1 MFTPGTRNNCRSSSF
16 PRLPGPTMQTLI
28 WSFAP
33 NGFADGPTAWAS
45 KEDFEI
51 SPVESMLNEMP

>member
-1 MFTPGTRNNCRSSSF
+1 
-16 PRLPGPTMQTLI
+16 MQTLI